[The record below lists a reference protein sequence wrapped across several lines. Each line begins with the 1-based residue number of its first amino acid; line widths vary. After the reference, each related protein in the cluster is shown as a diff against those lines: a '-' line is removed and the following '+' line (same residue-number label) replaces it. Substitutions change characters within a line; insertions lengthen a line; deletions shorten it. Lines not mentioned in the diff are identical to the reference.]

1 MMMTT
6 MLLFHM
12 DFVLVV
18 VGCVGVAHRT
28 DHMAMIDIVVGRC
41 MVMIHHTAMM
51 VVVDYRMVRIDERT
65 MEIAVVD
72 KHMMMVLVADY
83 HSVIW
88 IVVDQYKAMLVN
100 FDIVVGGGDDGN
112 RVLDDYDTMM

>member
-1 MMMTT
+1 
-6 MLLFHM
+6 MLLFHT
-12 DFVLVV
+12 DFVLVVV

-41 MVMIHHTAMM
+41 MVMIPHMAMM
-51 VVVDYRMVRIDERT
+51 VVVDYCMERIDECT

-88 IVVDQYKAMLVN
+88 IVVDQCKAMLVN
-100 FDIVVGGGDDGN
+100 FDVVVVGAGDGN
-112 RVLDDYDTMM
+112 RLLDDYNTMM